1 MSMFT
6 KEEIKALV
14 SSAFER
20 KQTEMVNEFMTEWEA
35 TDVDETL
42 DEETDEKEKEK
53 EDGDDDEDESEEEDE
68 ESELEE
74 SFKVDATLADG
85 KKRNGHKQVILPKVK
100 NMKDLNKAAKTGEY
114 DYFVVTKKNGE
125 TMEFHVEKGKLVE
138 M

>member
-1 MSMFT
+1 MSIFT

-42 DEETDEKEKEK
+42 DEETDEKEKE
-53 EDGDDDEDESEEEDE
+53 DGDDDEDESEEEDE

-74 SFKVDATLADG
+74 SLKVAATLADG

-114 DYFVVTKKNGE
+114 EYFVVTKKNGE